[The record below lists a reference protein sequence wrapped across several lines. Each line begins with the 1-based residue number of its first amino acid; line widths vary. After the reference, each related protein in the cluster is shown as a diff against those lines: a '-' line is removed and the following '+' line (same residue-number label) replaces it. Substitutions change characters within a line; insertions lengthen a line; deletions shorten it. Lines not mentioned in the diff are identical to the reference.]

1 MRPSNKPL
9 IWLPFAAG
17 GTVAAFAFPAL
28 MLVVLLASL
37 EVLPDA
43 GAGLDRMRVFIAH
56 PLGAL
61 VTFILIGLPL
71 WHAAHRLRM
80 TLQDL
85 GVQSAAGHK
94 WLARCCYTGAA
105 LATVFLIVSL
115 WSSGG

>member
-17 GTVAAFAFPAL
+17 GTLAAFVFPAL

-37 EVLPDA
+37 GMLPEA
-43 GAGLDRMRVFIAH
+43 GTGLERMRLFISH
-56 PLGAL
+56 PLGGL
-61 VTFILIGLPL
+61 VTLVIIGLPL

-85 GVQSAAGHK
+85 GIQSATGRQ
-94 WLARCCYTGAA
+94 WLARCCYIAA
-105 LATVFLIVSL
+105 AVATIALIAVL
-115 WSSGG
+115 WSAGG